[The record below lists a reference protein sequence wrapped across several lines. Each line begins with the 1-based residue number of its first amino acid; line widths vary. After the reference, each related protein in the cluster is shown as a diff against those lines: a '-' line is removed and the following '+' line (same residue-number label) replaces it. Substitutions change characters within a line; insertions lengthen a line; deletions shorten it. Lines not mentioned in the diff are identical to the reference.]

1 MSLSTWN
8 SHSPSVR
15 CSTHITGDVWNSNEV
30 VHLCCS
36 ALPPCCVSGDRKIL
50 ICNKAHTNAGGYE
63 RTLKMLAAWWL
74 ILDSVIFLI
83 QLLDTFQSLGVT
95 ETYLEEVISTSSFSI
110 VLEILYVRYKNVTLL
125 SIMKPYYENE
135 HKVHNQSRLPRLP
148 LFW

>member
-1 MSLSTWN
+1 MTS
-8 SHSPSVR
+8 
-15 CSTHITGDVWNSNEV
+15 
-30 VHLCCS
+30 
-36 ALPPCCVSGDRKIL
+36 CVSGDRKIL

-74 ILDSVIFLI
+74 ILDSVIFVI

-110 VLEILYVRYKNVTLL
+110 VLEMLFVRYKNVTLL

-135 HKVHNQSRLPRLP
+135 HKVHNQSRLPRQP
-148 LFW
+148 LFWYLNSWHQIVMTFWQKCNIIVNYETILRKWTQGPEPE